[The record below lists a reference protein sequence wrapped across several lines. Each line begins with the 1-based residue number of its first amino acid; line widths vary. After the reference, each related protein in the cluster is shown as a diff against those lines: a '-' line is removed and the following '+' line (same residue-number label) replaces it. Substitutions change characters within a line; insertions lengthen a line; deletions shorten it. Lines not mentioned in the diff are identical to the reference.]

1 MSDTSL
7 TLGVLGGMGP
17 AATVEF
23 LARLQA
29 YTPAEKDQDHIRV
42 IADINPKAPDR
53 NVPGSNAG
61 AVLAEMAGA
70 LQGAGAQVL
79 AMPCNTAHAH
89 ADLIQRASGLPL
101 IDLIGEGAKAA
112 RQSGA
117 RRVGVLG
124 TKGALRLYREYL
136 AAQALGLVSLSPE
149 RQEDFMATIYKIKA
163 GDLEID
169 RHRFEVRVK
178 GRAIELTPK
187 EFELLAILVGAP
199 GRVFGREELLDAVW
213 GRDGFVEPRT
223 VDVHVARLRGK
234 FTAARLPVPGVETVR
249 GVGYRFRDPARS

>member
-1 MSDTSL
+1 MTGRSL
-7 TLGVLGGMGP
+7 TLGVIGGMGP

-70 LQGAGAQVL
+70 LRGAGAEVL

-101 IDLIGEGAKAA
+101 VDMIALGAEAA
-112 RQSGA
+112 AQSGA
-117 RRVGVLG
+117 MRAGVLG
-124 TKGALRLYREYL
+124 TKGALKLYREYL
-136 AAQALGLVSLSPE
+136 AARAMGLVTLPPE
-149 RQEDFMATIYKIKA
+149 RQEQFMVTLYRIKS
-163 GDLEID
+163 GDLGLDVKREMQGHAEAL
-169 RHRFEVRVK
+169 RQLGAEVLIAGCTEVPLVLDGRDVK
-178 GRAIELTPK
+178 LELVDPGD
-187 EFELLAILVGAP
+187 LLARRCVGVCL
-199 GRVFGREELLDAVW
+199 GW
-213 GRDGFVEPRT
+213 EPLP
-223 VDVHVARLRGK
+223 HVVA
-234 FTAARLPVPGVETVR
+234 
-249 GVGYRFRDPARS
+249 